1 MNLNQVILIGRVVR
15 DPEGKALPGGTTVS
29 NLSLATS
36 KVYKD
41 KQGVKKEETEF
52 HNLVAYGKT
61 AEIINQYV
69 KKGQLINIV
78 GELKTRNWEKEGVKH
93 YRTEITVNQ
102 MQMGPSAGGAKT
114 TTEKPKVDSSDENQY
129 EGLDGPDQ
137 ETVQQGDIPF

>member
-41 KQGVKKEETEF
+41 KQGAKKEETEF

-102 MQMGPSAGGAKT
+102 MQMGPSSGGAKT
-114 TTEKPKVDSSDENQY
+114 TTEKPKVDSNDSNQY
-129 EGLDGPDQ
+129 EGLSGPDE